1 MSKSR
6 KPAKKKPA
14 KKSTALAVRRPQPAK
29 AEVVIHD
36 PQHLMAGS
44 IPLGQLGELA
54 TVGALGLVE
63 LKLTEQEE
71 RVLSRPVNAA
81 KILVREGNI
90 AYLPHIV
97 YTRWFNDAFGRLGWA
112 IVPTGKPQKGGN
124 TVLVPYTLYVH
135 GKPVAFAYGEQD
147 YHENNSRQ
155 SYGDVI
161 ESTVASALRRCAK
174 RLGVGLEMWEKTYLA
189 SVGKKPIQREPVR
202 EPDPAPATRDT
213 VINEAQQKR
222 LWNISRKAGRIDA
235 DVQLWLKQRYQVT
248 ATKDIRQ
255 SDYNAIV
262 RQLEA
267 RGALALPG
275 DGEA

>member
-6 KPAKKKPA
+6 KPAKKPA
-14 KKSTALAVRRPQPAK
+14 KKSTALAVRKPQPAR

-36 PQHLMAGS
+36 PQHLMAGG

-63 LKLTEQEE
+63 LKLTDAEE

-81 KILVREGNI
+81 DILIRDGGI

-174 RLGVGLEMWEKTYLA
+174 RLGVGLEMWDKAYLA
-189 SVGKKPIQREPVR
+189 SIGKKPIAEPKRET
-202 EPDPAPATRDT
+202 PARASDT
-213 VINEAQQKR
+213 NTINEAQQKR